1 LKLLLDESA
10 PRRLA
15 ASFPDAVDVRTVPQ
29 MGWAGSTNGELLR
42 LASGGG
48 FDALVTV
55 DRGFEYQQNLSS
67 LPIAVVILVA
77 ARNRLQ
83 ELEPLVPGVVEVLSG
98 QLLPGIY
105 RVPS

>member
-1 LKLLLDESA
+1 
-10 PRRLA
+10 
-15 ASFPDAVDVRTVPQ
+15 

-42 LASGGG
+42 LAAGGG

-67 LPIAVVILVA
+67 LPIPVVILVA

-83 ELEPLVPGVVEVLSG
+83 ELEPLVPGVVEVLSR
-98 QLLPGIY
+98 QLQPGIY